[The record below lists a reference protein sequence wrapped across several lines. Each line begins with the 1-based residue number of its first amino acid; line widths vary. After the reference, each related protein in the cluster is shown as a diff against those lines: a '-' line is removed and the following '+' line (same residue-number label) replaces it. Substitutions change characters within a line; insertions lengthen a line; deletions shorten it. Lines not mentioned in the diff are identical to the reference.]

1 MRYVAYVITCSYRR
15 LHFSLS
21 GEPNIITT
29 PSSPVSATTGNTVT
43 LECVAAGDPPPSV
56 EWISPESSR
65 SSLQIVETR
74 IGVLKLTIED
84 VRLEDQGN
92 YTCQATNIVGIRR
105 ESVQLLGK
113 YLT

>member
-1 MRYVAYVITCSYRR
+1 MKLLTMS
-15 LHFSLS
+15 FSLP

-29 PSSPVSATTGNTVT
+29 PSSPVSVTTGGTVT
-43 LECVAAGDPPPSV
+43 LECAAAGDPPPSV
-56 EWISPESSR
+56 EWISPESSQ
-65 SSLQIVETR
+65 SNIQIIETR
-74 IGVLKLTIED
+74 VGVLKLTIED

-92 YTCQATNIVGIRR
+92 YTCQATNIVGIKR